1 MKINEKDA
9 KTKNDENA
17 EQSTYKLSKDPIP
30 FLIYF
35 MKNQPMKS
43 RKFIFIENKKERK
56 INILF
61 TGQLYA
67 TVANSLFNYVRFFE
81 KSKPENIKNK

>member
-17 EQSTYKLSKDPIP
+17 EQSTYKLSQDPIP

-43 RKFIFIENKKERK
+43 IENSY
-56 INILF
+56 L
-61 TGQLYA
+61 
-67 TVANSLFNYVRFFE
+67 
-81 KSKPENIKNK
+81 